1 MIDLTEDQIERYS
14 RHILLQDV
22 GLEGQEKILN
32 ARVLIVGAGGLGAPA
47 AMYLAAAGVGHI
59 GIVDADVVDLSN
71 LQRQIIHFTKDV
83 GQPKVESAKEKM
95 LAINPD
101 VEVTTYHEFM
111 DSSNAKKIIEPWDFV
126 IDGTDNFPVKFLIN
140 DACVMLGKA
149 FSHGG
154 ILRFRGQTFTHVP
167 GSACYR
173 CFFKEPPPAGAV
185 PTCSQAG
192 VLGAI
197 AGMLGTIQAAE
208 ALKYIL
214 GVGELLVERDTR
226 HLVAVSIVL
235 AVADVVYLSLR
246 INERLVSVDVVY
258 KLAVLLVLQLLQF
271 LRAAYQLVYH
281 TLKDSVEVVHNE
293 GFLARGLIVT
303 GGVEVEEGIQQCP
316 QVLEVIPKILA
327 TDVSH
332 SPFSKA
338 RVQVAL
344 NLRDAHQVVWNIAQL
359 YRELEFV
366 PQVFEDRVVDDN
378 QFLVNV
384 DDLVLD
390 LQVQVIRL
398 AIDKERVFGHRFVP
412 VDCSLA

>member
-1 MIDLTEDQIERYS
+1 MELTEEQIERYS

-22 GLEGQEKILN
+22 GVEGQEKINN

-83 GQPKVESAKEKM
+83 GVKKVESAKEKM

-101 VEVTTYHEFM
+101 IEVTTYHEFLYS
-111 DSSNAKKIIEPWDFV
+111 DNAREIIKPWDFV

-140 DACVMLGKA
+140 DACILENKA

-154 ILRFRGQTFTHVP
+154 ILRFNGQTFTHIP

-214 GVGELLVERDTR
+214 GVGDLLTNRLLTFDAKTMNFRTINVKKRDTCEICGSHPTID
-226 HLVAVSIVL
+226 HLI
-235 AVADVVYLSLR
+235 DY
-246 INERLVSVDVVY
+246 E
-258 KLAVLLVLQLLQF
+258 Q
-271 LRAAYQLVYH
+271 AACD
-281 TLKDSVEVVHNE
+281 LKNH
-293 GFLARGLIVT
+293 
-303 GGVEVEEGIQQCP
+303 
-316 QVLEVIPKILA
+316 
-327 TDVSH
+327 
-332 SPFSKA
+332 
-338 RVQVAL
+338 
-344 NLRDAHQVVWNIAQL
+344 
-359 YRELEFV
+359 
-366 PQVFEDRVVDDN
+366 
-378 QFLVNV
+378 
-384 DDLVLD
+384 
-390 LQVQVIRL
+390 
-398 AIDKERVFGHRFVP
+398 
-412 VDCSLA
+412 